1 MKKEALSE
9 KMDSIDINNLSN
21 ENILEL
27 LQILSTPNPSPDQL
41 SLSQNILQKFIKIPQ
56 SINTFLYHLSSNP
69 NPNIRQLSALM
80 LYKSIEQN
88 FDDLP
93 EEKKDEIKKKVLE
106 LYSKEKVNLVL
117 KSIGIA
123 IYKIC
128 KKNLLEDK
136 WDYVLDTV
144 FTSPEKYIQGQEK
157 LFEINLHIIADLV
170 GSVNTLLKDK
180 EKISQIKKILSTAFS
195 QGNNQMKEYAT
206 ECLGYLIQN
215 LDSDYLD
222 IFKDLAD
229 FLFKDLKSCDE
240 KVISKVYETLC
251 DCRLDILNFFNDI
264 EEPTKITIELLSK
277 PDLKKN
283 IKSMMAEFINMIAQ
297 YKKKIFTKND
307 CKYLKQLLILSVEFI
322 NSEENEQSD
331 NIIEEDS
338 LCLFNIGLAIIN
350 LLTHTISSKK
360 TFPFL
365 IEIIKK
371 YINSTRPLERR
382 GAIAII
388 GEMSEG
394 CAAPMK
400 DNIEDII
407 NLLINTFSNDLNEK
421 VKGQCII
428 AMDYLS
434 QFCSPEINEY
444 YDKII
449 PMLLQGIY
457 SKSEDIIEK
466 SLLEINYF
474 FSLIDFEMEDYL
486 NMNSELNI
494 KLLNKIIELIKTTKN
509 GSIQAKALTAL
520 GAVVVNGHNLNTD
533 ILIPILTSLQI
544 ITKTKNTA
552 NDQKLIGNTLDCIG
566 NILVVIKKEKFNDEL
581 EQYFNKFAFECIKSP
596 IYDLQLGGLSYFS
609 ALAEIKKE
617 NFAPML
623 NDIMIYVEKII
634 KDKSGIVEKA
644 KDIEEL
650 KDPDSDEEDMEGN
663 DEVYWNQDFMEVKSI
678 SLKCLAI
685 FAKSCPKI
693 YLDKFY
699 DFTLEQLDFFS
710 TYINENLF
718 FEVGDLYEA
727 MLISLSEIKS
737 DKEVNDFW
745 INEVLT
751 HYESFINE
759 TDDEELVGHIFAKMY
774 NIIQHFGKN
783 IFIDKTKNELNTSL
797 DRIINLTLKLLRTE
811 LPCQIKN
818 KDAEEAEY
826 EHEEDIFDSIENI
839 CVCLSEKLQDDFH
852 NYFNIIYPELSK
864 YLKPTFD
871 EESRQH
877 AFGIIAEVLRHTKI
891 SIKFHCDQLFQ
902 DINKNLSGKKKVKD
916 NENLFRHIA
925 YLIGVLF
932 SGDCEASKKYI
943 NQGLQNL
950 QYIFEKTKKEGKDN
964 VIAALCRLIMA
975 YQYNK
980 TNFPLFDK
988 SLETIM
994 NNLPLKY
1001 DNNENLTVLDFFIYS
1016 IEMLDLTQYEK
1027 YLNNIM
1033 KTLHCIVIF
1042 DSKCETKKEDLD
1054 KVKGYLTKLN
1064 QNDTI
1069 KNIIENIIAKE
1080 FTPAEKEKFVKN
1092 LS

>member
-350 LLTHTISSKK
+350 LLTRTISSKK

-394 CAAPMK
+394 CAVPMK

-617 NFAPML
+617 NFSPML

-634 KDKSGIVEKA
+634 TDKSGIVEKA
-644 KDIEEL
+644 KDTEEL

-980 TNFPLFDK
+980 VNFPLFDK

>member
-69 NPNIRQLSALM
+69 NSNIRQLSALM

-277 PDLKKN
+277 PDLKNN

-350 LLTHTISSKK
+350 LLTRTISSKK

-394 CAAPMK
+394 CAVPMK

-617 NFAPML
+617 NFSPML

-644 KDIEEL
+644 KDTEEL

>member
-350 LLTHTISSKK
+350 LLTRTISSKK

-394 CAAPMK
+394 CAVPMK

-617 NFAPML
+617 NFSPML

-644 KDIEEL
+644 KDTEEL